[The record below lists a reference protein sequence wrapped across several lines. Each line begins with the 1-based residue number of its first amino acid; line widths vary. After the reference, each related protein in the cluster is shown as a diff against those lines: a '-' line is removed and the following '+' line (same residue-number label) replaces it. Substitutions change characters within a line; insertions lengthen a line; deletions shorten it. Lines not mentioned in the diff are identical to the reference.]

1 MEHSHEFKLVQGRFT
16 PEEAGKVLYS
26 LLQDKINY
34 HNTEILSQQIR
45 FGFEKDVTHAEERIT
60 NLRAVNGALVEF
72 LKQVSS
78 EGKALEINGD
88 FILKVVD

>member
-1 MEHSHEFKLVQGRFT
+1 MKHSHEFKLVQGRFT

-45 FGFEKDVTHAEERIT
+45 FGFEKDVSHAEIRIA
-60 NLRAVNGALVEF
+60 NLRAVNDELVKF
-72 LKQVSS
+72 LKQVSLA
-78 EGKALEINGD
+78 GKNLEISGD
-88 FILKVVD
+88 FLLKVVD